1 MVKLAESFSEFTQGK
16 NIDKVKMVRILED
29 VVRTLIKKKYGSD
42 ENFDIIVNADRGDLQ
57 IFRVRNIVLIGAV
70 TDSINEVSNTEAQEF
85 NEDYEIGEECYEQVY
100 LEDFGRRAIMTVRQN
115 LISRIIEFEKDN
127 IFKQYSER

>member
-16 NIDKVKMVRILED
+16 NIDKVKMIRILED

-57 IFRVRNIVLIGAV
+57 IFRVRNIVPDGEV
-70 TDSINEVSNTEAQEF
+70 TDSLKEISITEAQEF
-85 NEDYEIGEECYEQVY
+85 DEDYEIDEECYEQV
-100 LEDFGRRAIMTVRQN
+100 
-115 LISRIIEFEKDN
+115 
-127 IFKQYSER
+127 